1 MLGQGAVVDALVSE
15 TEVASW
21 RETAAPVA
29 DNLRRVLDYLAA

>member
-21 RETAAPVA
+21 RETAAPV